1 MKKIKLLYLLPDLS
15 NAGPV
20 NMCLSLIKGLD
31 LNIYCVHVAAL
42 GDGELI
48 DEFKKYSEVI
58 VYSRRQPVHFVRSIK
73 KNNYDII
80 HSHTIIADLFS
91 RMLPSG
97 IRKITTIHNYP
108 DVDSIYRRGKIIGG
122 LLYYL
127 QSKASRHFFKVAC
140 SDSVKRYCQ
149 SQLKMDNIVAIPNG
163 VPSSHLSLRPFKS
176 DVTHFYYLGSLSRR
190 KNVVELISGFTEWCL
205 HKNAVLNLIG
215 DGELFNELSSNFASN
230 NVIFHGKITHPEEI
244 VINFDCFVSSSRA
257 EGMPLALLEGLSLGK
272 SYICSNIEPHSEVY
286 QADGGGAGVLYELGN
301 KKSLINA
308 FDWYYSNQH
317 KILLS
322 ERARQC
328 FDTHYDMKIMSQ
340 RYDILY
346 KQKHQKY

>member
-108 DVDSIYRRGKIIGG
+108 DVDSIYRRGKIIGDR
-122 LLYYL
+122 
-127 QSKASRHFFKVAC
+127 K
-140 SDSVKRYCQ
+140 SV
-149 SQLKMDNIVAIPNG
+149 V
-163 VPSSHLSLRPFKS
+163 
-176 DVTHFYYLGSLSRR
+176 
-190 KNVVELISGFTEWCL
+190 
-205 HKNAVLNLIG
+205 
-215 DGELFNELSSNFASN
+215 
-230 NVIFHGKITHPEEI
+230 
-244 VINFDCFVSSSRA
+244 
-257 EGMPLALLEGLSLGK
+257 
-272 SYICSNIEPHSEVY
+272 
-286 QADGGGAGVLYELGN
+286 
-301 KKSLINA
+301 
-308 FDWYYSNQH
+308 
-317 KILLS
+317 
-322 ERARQC
+322 
-328 FDTHYDMKIMSQ
+328 
-340 RYDILY
+340 
-346 KQKHQKY
+346 